1 MYIII
6 CDHVKQIS
14 SPGLMQETRC
24 LGPVPWDDPEGW
36 DGEVVGGASGWGTHV
51 HPWLIHVNVWQKPPQ
66 YRKVISLQLK

>member
-36 DGEVVGGASGWGTHV
+36 DGEYMYTHGLFMSMYGKIHYNSAKLLAS
-51 HPWLIHVNVWQKPPQ
+51 N
-66 YRKVISLQLK
+66 